1 MPVYAYRCL
10 DCGLTV
16 DVRHG
21 FDETYGADCEGCG
34 GIVRKYFGHVQ
45 FAPSATP
52 SRGNI
57 DWGVTKRNEK
67 NKEADMAAY
76 KRLRSEGLQPPSIDG
91 SSRLEKHAGAS
102 HEIQAGQVLT
112 EKGRKRKEAALNDV
126 LGST

>member
-1 MPVYAYRCL
+1 MPVYAYRCS

-21 FDETYGADCEGCG
+21 FDETYEAGCEGCG
-34 GIVRKYFGHVQ
+34 EAVRKYFGHVQ
-45 FAPSATP
+45 FAPSANP

-57 DWGVTKRNEK
+57 DWGVTKRNER

-76 KRLRSEGLQPPSIDG
+76 KRLRAEGLQPPSIDG

-102 HEIQAGQVLT
+102 HEVQAGQVLT
-112 EKGRKRKEAALNDV
+112 KKGRKRKEAALNDV

>member
-1 MPVYAYRCL
+1 MPVYVYRCL
-10 DCGLTV
+10 DCGLSV

-21 FDETYGADCEGCG
+21 FDETYGGDCRGCG
-34 GIVRKYFGHVQ
+34 GVVRKYFGHVQ

-76 KRLRSEGLQPPSIDG
+76 KRLRAEGLQPPSING
-91 SSRLEKHAGAS
+91 SSQLEKHAGAS
-102 HEIQAGQVLT
+102 HEVQAGQVLT
-112 EKGRKRKEAALNDV
+112 KKGRKRKEAALNDV

>member
-1 MPVYAYRCL
+1 M
-10 DCGLTV
+10 DCGLTI

-52 SRGNI
+52 SRSSI
-57 DWGVTKRNEK
+57 DWGVTKRNEA

-112 EKGRKRKEAALNDV
+112 KKGRKRKEAALNDV